1 MKRNDGKKILL
12 QGYEVGFILNELH
25 AVPAFIFK
33 EVFREGRSYVLIIGR
48 SSNVD
53 FGYEFK
59 SKKAVNWLREQD
71 WILDFDEYEK
81 KKPQELIRVYNQLI
95 EEYNAKAKDYNSKD
109 SRYRE
114 EHFRDM
120 EIMSDEL
127 NKLEHKIDSL
137 SYMIYFLQ
145 HDREWP

>member
-25 AVPAFIFK
+25 KVPGFIIE
-33 EVFREGRSYVLIIGR
+33 EVFHDGR
-48 SSNVD
+48 SSLFIAGRSGNVD
-53 FGYEFK
+53 FSYEFK
-59 SKKAVNWLREQD
+59 SEKAVDWLREQD

-95 EEYNAKAKDYNSKD
+95 DEYNSKAKDYNSKD
-109 SRYRE
+109 SGYRE

-120 EIMSDEL
+120 EIMLDEL
-127 NKLEHKIDSL
+127 NKLEHKIGSL
-137 SYMIYFLQ
+137 SFMIYFLQ

>member
-25 AVPAFIFK
+25 KVPAFIID
-33 EVFREGRSYVLIIGR
+33 EVFHDGR
-48 SSNVD
+48 SSLLIAGRSGNVD
-53 FGYEFK
+53 FSYEFK
-59 SKKAVNWLREQD
+59 SENAVNWLREQD
-71 WILDFDEYEK
+71 WILDFDECEK
-81 KKPQELIRVYNQLI
+81 KKPQELIGVYNQLI
-95 EEYNAKAKDYNSKD
+95 GEYNAKAKDYNSKD

-127 NKLEHKIDSL
+127 NKLGHKIDSL
-137 SYMIYFLQ
+137 SFMIYFLQ